1 MDTNDYFNVKC
12 KHMIQ
17 NPTSRPVASIGNPK
31 VVQLQGSGRIA
42 LTAQKDVFRLITE
55 NEQYTIIAPGHTFT
69 DGDEVNFELT
79 DGTVFLIR
87 KVSSSEGQLVAQTF
101 RDELVL
107 QPTPDT
113 KILIKA
119 LESVL
124 QEIESQTGDH
134 SKIFSAA
141 LLRQLTDRIKEQITS
156 EQLEQLQQIVELLN
170 ENDGSRDLKKIEV
183 SIRNLIT
190 QLNTATVQFKTPAS
204 LLSVCPGLITFP
216 DQNIVDGIYQFQD
229 KDSMLQFLGNKE
241 ELSNLQGFLSKVI
254 ESEGL
259 LSLRIADAGTASAG
273 AFIVTSQALEDQMR
287 SLICSVTPD
296 ILQKIP
302 VEIFLKFCSVNG
314 GIDKNFISL
323 LAGAIKNTGNNFVNT
338 LGDEGSEA
346 LLQWL
351 HLFNQN
357 RDMAAIFTLRQPGM
371 KGTDLLRGVLGVMEK
386 YNVMPGLNLNGLGI
400 VPGAGKDAFTQIE
413 SSLQRMGI
421 TTESRLAQGVMPAG
435 SVKAELYRILAS
447 QSGDGGAVSADTNA
461 NFKGISSVNTPSDIM
476 QGVRSFQ
483 GMLRQEMAYIRNV
496 PQPQEQALVSM
507 LSKAV
512 DSIEMLPRSSGDS
525 QSVQLS
531 VTVPKDLRERLS
543 ILLTALETVIQPKDT
558 MTGVV
563 PQKLTTIS
571 SILDLLGQVSRTLP
585 GLEAFRVQID
595 EIKAGLQ
602 SLLTATETGQLRS
615 KVSENNGADLLHKNA
630 ETGLQTDGLIRSVLG
645 NNGDISFSP
654 PQKMVEQLI
663 NRIESIQLLAR
674 QVNVQDGTSQIL
686 ELPVKIGNEWT
697 DVTLHFMKK
706 RTLKKGSD
714 TQKHFTVQL
723 DTAPSRLGQI
733 HAILDYEKGKNLSIT
748 MEFENKDVT
757 AWFVRNQEQIR
768 RSLQEHQIHFVNL
781 HFKTPADAAAQKKS
795 SALLQQNSGVDI
807 RI

>member
-17 NPTSRPVASIGNPK
+17 NSTSRPVTVIGNPK
-31 VVQLQGSGRIA
+31 VMQLQGSGKIA
-42 LTAQKDVFRLITE
+42 LTAQKDVFRLLTE
-55 NEQYTIIAPGHTFT
+55 NEQYTIIAPGHNFT
-69 DGDEVNFELT
+69 DGDEVTFEFT
-79 DGTVFLIR
+79 DGSVFLTK
-87 KVSSSEGQLVAQTF
+87 KVPSSEGQLAAQTF

-107 QPTPDT
+107 QPSPDT

-134 SKIFSAA
+134 SEIFSAA
-141 LLRQLTDRIKEQITS
+141 LLRQLTDRIKEQISS
-156 EQLEQLQQIVELLN
+156 EQLEQLQRIVELLTEHN
-170 ENDGSRDLKKIEV
+170 GSGDLKELETP
-183 SIRNLIT
+183 IRNLIT
-190 QLNTATVQFKTPAS
+190 QLNNAAVQFKTPVS

-229 KDSMLQFLGNKE
+229 KDSMLQFLGNKA

-287 SLICSVTPD
+287 SLICSVAPD

-323 LAGAIKNTGNNFVNT
+323 LAGVIKNTGNTFVNYS
-338 LGDEGSEA
+338 GNGNSDA

-351 HLFNQN
+351 HLLNQN
-357 RDMAAIFTLRQPGM
+357 RDLTGIFTSRQPDM

-386 YNVMPGLNLNGLGI
+386 CNVMSGLNVNNMGI
-400 VPGAGKDAFTQIE
+400 VPGAGKDAFAQIE

-447 QSGDGGAVSADTNA
+447 QSGDDGVVSADTNA
-461 NFKGISSVNTPSDIM
+461 KGIFSVTTSSDIM

-496 PQPQEQALVSM
+496 PQLQEQALVSL

-512 DSIEMLPRSSGDS
+512 DSVDMLLRSSGDS

-531 VTVPKDLRERLS
+531 ATVPKELRERLS

-558 MTGVV
+558 TTGVV
-563 PQKLTTIS
+563 PQKLATVS

-585 GLEAFRVQID
+585 GLETFRVQID
-595 EIKAGLQ
+595 EIKAGLR
-602 SLLTATETGQLRS
+602 SLINASEPGQFQNGLP
-615 KVSENNGADLLHKNA
+615 ENKGTDLLDKNV
-630 ETGLQTDGLIRSVLG
+630 ETGLQTDGLIRSVAG
-645 NNGDISFSP
+645 NQSDMSISS

-674 QVNVQDGTSQIL
+674 QVTVQDGTSQIL

-697 DVTLHFMKK
+697 DVTLHFVKK
-706 RTLKKGSD
+706 RTSKKGSD

-723 DTAPSRLGQI
+723 DTTPSRLGQI

-748 MEFENKDVT
+748 MEFKNKDVT

-768 RSLQEHQIHFVNL
+768 KSLQEHQIHFVNL
-781 HFKTPADAAAQKKS
+781 HFKTPAETAAQKKS
-795 SALLQQNSGVDI
+795 TALLQQNAGVDI